1 MVTSSIHHVVFMK
14 LFKRLGVHNSTP
26 TASAG

>member
-14 LFKRLGVHNSTP
+14 LFKRLGVHNTAP